1 MLRKLVKWFFF
12 AVAFT
17 AVSFVVSALIY
28 AGNQTEATFNTLAII
43 WCVIIFGSLFLVML
57 DPRQMAEDARARK
70 AAQPK
75 ETPKTYKEPSKGLKI
90 AGWISGIFSAVTIS
104 LVILAASNAIKFPE
118 ANEFNELH
126 KGESFVCTEY
136 TFKGETEEAKRTI
149 EILEGNAI
157 KLCYDKETGTLT
169 RHISYKLG
177 KKVSNNILD
186 YFFPVQQICYED
198 PFIGRWIYL
207 DIVYDKKTNAILR
220 MEGDGFVFLPM
231 EE

>member
-1 MLRKLVKWFFF
+1 MLGKLVKWFFF

-90 AGWISGIFSAVTIS
+90 AGWISDIIRDFDGSRDRVSEEVMALCS
-104 LVILAASNAIKFPE
+104 RFP
-118 ANEFNELH
+118 
-126 KGESFVCTEY
+126 
-136 TFKGETEEAKRTI
+136 
-149 EILEGNAI
+149 
-157 KLCYDKETGTLT
+157 
-169 RHISYKLG
+169 
-177 KKVSNNILD
+177 
-186 YFFPVQQICYED
+186 
-198 PFIGRWIYL
+198 IY
-207 DIVYDKKTNAILR
+207 A
-220 MEGDGFVFLPM
+220 
-231 EE
+231 